1 MRRGAIKRE
10 QWKSKLGFVLASVG
24 SAIGLGNIWRFSYIA
39 YSHGGGAFLIPY
51 IFALITVGIPL
62 LILEYGIGHERIG
75 SAPLA
80 YHKIRPRW
88 EWIGWWA
95 VIFVM
100 FGISLYYTV
109 IIAWCL
115 DFFFLSFNLG
125 WGSDPNSFFFKK
137 FLAVSSSPAHIGQ
150 IRSPILWALI
160 AVWFLNWIIIYR
172 GVQGGVEL
180 ANKIFMPMLFILTAV
195 LVFWSLGL
203 NGASSGIYAY
213 LRPDFKKL
221 LEPSVW
227 IDAFSQVF
235 FSLSIG
241 FGIMITYA
249 SYLPAKANITRYS
262 IITALMDSGYA
273 VFAGFAVFAVLGFM
287 AKSQGVPISEVVT
300 EPIGLAFVVYP
311 KALTLMPMG
320 NLFGAIFFFC
330 LFVAG
335 ISSSI
340 SIIEA
345 FTAAMMDKFGTE
357 RKKVVTSV
365 CIIGFLTSIIF
376 TSQAGLHWISILDH
390 FITNYGLVT
399 VGILEC
405 ILVGWLFN
413 IEMLRRHINRVS
425 TIKIGRWWD
434 GLVRYFIPFVL
445 GVILVGDIYHEI
457 LHPYGNY
464 SWAALILIGRD
475 WLIMTFVAA
484 YIISTRP
491 WKTEKPLIKGRAE
504 ELLES

>member
-1 MRRGAIKRE
+1 M
-10 QWKSKLGFVLASVG
+10 
-24 SAIGLGNIWRFSYIA
+24 GLGNIWRFSYMA

-62 LILEYGIGHERIG
+62 LTLEYGIGHERMG

-80 YHKIRPRW
+80 YHKIRPKW

-95 VIFVM
+95 VLFVM

-109 IIAWCL
+109 IIAWCF
-115 DFFFLSFNLG
+115 DFFCLSFNLG
-125 WGSDPNSFFFKK
+125 WGSDPDTFFFGK
-137 FLAVSSSPAHIGQ
+137 FLAVSSGPSHIGQ
-150 IRSPILWALI
+150 IRTPILMGLI
-160 AVWFLNWIIIYR
+160 IVWFLNWLIIYR
-172 GVQGGVEL
+172 GVQRGVEL
-180 ANKIFMPMLFILTAV
+180 ANKIFMPLLFILTGV
-195 LVFWSLGL
+195 LVFWSMSLK
-203 NGASSGIYAY
+203 GASSGISAY
-213 LRPDFKKL
+213 LKPDFQKL

-235 FSLSIG
+235 FSLSVG

-249 SYLPAKANITRYS
+249 SYLPAKANITKYS

-287 AKSQGVPISEVVT
+287 AGSQGLPISKVVT
-300 EPIGLAFVVYP
+300 HSIGLAFVAYP
-311 KALTLMPMG
+311 KALSLMPLG

-335 ISSSI
+335 ISSSV

-345 FTAAMMDKFGTE
+345 FTSAIMDKFGTE
-357 RKKVVTSV
+357 RGRVVTII
-365 CIIGFLTSIIF
+365 CIIAFLCSIIF

-390 FITNYGLVT
+390 FITNYGLIV

-413 IEMLRRHINRVS
+413 IEILRRHINKVS
-425 TIKIGRWWD
+425 SIKMGSWWN
-434 GLVRYFIPFVL
+434 GLIRYFVPLVL
-445 GVILVGDIYHEI
+445 GIILVGDLYHEV
-457 LHPYGNY
+457 LHPYSGY

-475 WLIMTFVAA
+475 WLIMTFIAA
-484 YIISTRP
+484 YVISSRP
-491 WKTEKPLIKGRAE
+491 WKTDKHLIKGRGEKE
-504 ELLES
+504 EASES

>member
-1 MRRGAIKRE
+1 M
-10 QWKSKLGFVLASVG
+10 
-24 SAIGLGNIWRFSYIA
+24 
-39 YSHGGGAFLIPY
+39 PY

-95 VIFVM
+95 VMFVM

-109 IIAWCL
+109 IIAWCF
-115 DFFFLSFNLG
+115 DFFCLSFNLS
-125 WGSDPNSFFFKK
+125 WGSDPNTFFFKK
-137 FLAVSSSPAHIGQ
+137 FLAVSSSPSQIGQ
-150 IRSPILWALI
+150 IRTPILLGLI
-160 AVWFLNWIIIYR
+160 IVWFLNWLIIYR
-172 GVQGGVEL
+172 GVQEGVEF
-180 ANKIFMPMLFILTAV
+180 ANKIFMPVLFILTAI
-195 LVFWSLGL
+195 LVFWSLKL
-203 NGASSGIYAY
+203 DGALSGVYAY
-213 LRPDFKKL
+213 LKPDFTKL

-249 SYLPAKANITRYS
+249 SYLPAKANITKYS
-262 IITALMDSGYA
+262 IITAVMDSGYA

-287 AKSQGVPISEVVT
+287 AKSQSVPISKVIT

-311 KALTLMPMG
+311 KAITLMPMG
-320 NLFGAIFFFC
+320 NIFGAIFFLC

-335 ISSSI
+335 VSSSI

-345 FTAAMMDKFGTE
+345 FTSAIIDKFGSE
-357 RKKVVTSV
+357 RRRVSTIL
-365 CIIGFLTSIIF
+365 CIIAFLCSIIF
-376 TSQAGLHWISILDH
+376 TSQAGLHWIIILDH
-390 FITNYGLVT
+390 FITNYGLVV

-413 IEMLRRHINRVS
+413 IEMLRRHINKVS
-425 TIKIGRWWD
+425 TIKVGKWWNW
-434 GLVRYFIPFVL
+434 LIRYFVPA
-445 GVILVGDIYHEI
+445 ILSIILIGDICHEI
-457 LHPYGNY
+457 RHPYNNY
-464 SWAALILIGRD
+464 SWTALILIGRD
-475 WLIMTFVAA
+475 WLITTFIIA
-484 YIISTRP
+484 YIISIRP
-491 WKTEKPLIKGRAE
+491 WKTEKPLIKGRGE
-504 ELLES
+504 ES

>member
-1 MRRGAIKRE
+1 M
-10 QWKSKLGFVLASVG
+10 
-24 SAIGLGNIWRFSYIA
+24 A

-51 IFALITVGIPL
+51 VFALFTVGIPL

-80 YHKIRPRW
+80 YHKIRPKW

-95 VIFVM
+95 VMFVM

-109 IIAWCL
+109 IIAWCF
-115 DFFFLSFNLG
+115 DYFCLSFSLG
-125 WGSDPNSFFFKK
+125 WGKDPDTFFFKK
-137 FLAVSSSPAHIGQ
+137 FLALSSSPSHIGQ
-150 IRSPILWALI
+150 IRTPILLGLI
-160 AVWFLNWIIIYR
+160 IVWFLNWLIIYR
-172 GVQGGVEL
+172 GVQRGVEL
-180 ANKIFMPMLFILTAV
+180 ANKIFMPVLFLLTAI
-195 LVFWSLGL
+195 LVFWSLKL
-203 NGASSGIYAY
+203 DGALLGIKAY
-213 LRPDFKKL
+213 LKPDFKKL
-221 LEPSVW
+221 LEPAVW

-249 SYLPAKANITRYS
+249 SYLPAKANITKYS

-287 AKSQGVPISEVVT
+287 AKSQNVSISEVIT
-300 EPIGLAFVVYP
+300 HSIGLAFVVYP
-311 KALTLMPMG
+311 KALSLIPFG
-320 NLFGAIFFFC
+320 RLFGAIFFLC
-330 LFVAG
+330 LCVAG

-345 FTAAMMDKFGTE
+345 FTAAMMDKFGAE
-357 RKKVVTSV
+357 RRKVVTILCV
-365 CIIGFLTSIIF
+365 LGFLLSIIF

-390 FITNYGLVT
+390 FITNYGLVA

-413 IEMLRRHINRVS
+413 IEILRRHINRVS
-425 TIKIGRWWD
+425 SVKVGIWWN
-434 GLVRYFIPFVL
+434 GLIRYFVPFVL
-445 GVILVGDIYHEI
+445 GTILIGNIYNEI
-457 LHPYGNY
+457 LHPYGGY

-475 WLIMTFVAA
+475 WLILTFIAA
-484 YIISTRP
+484 YIISERP
-491 WKTEKPLIKGRAE
+491 WKTEKPLIKGRG
-504 ELLES
+504 ELS